1 MLRCRN
7 KCPCQGAESL
17 PKGMRQSLTLGS
29 APCMKQTLVFLAFSA
44 VATLLLG
51 VVGCDKKSAP
61 TAAAESKGAPES
73 GARSVQVPAAQKQFL
88 TIEAAGA
95 AQAGDVLVLPAR
107 VAFRAQAQF
116 AVGAPMPGRVA
127 AVLVRAGEVVKAGA
141 PLLAI
146 DSADAAAGR
155 AALDQA
161 TTRLAS
167 AENMFKRQVEM
178 VEKGSVWKSTGRKP
192 RRG

>member
-1 MLRCRN
+1 
-7 KCPCQGAESL
+7 
-17 PKGMRQSLTLGS
+17 
-29 APCMKQTLVFLAFSA
+29 MKQTLVFLAFSA